1 MQTYISV
8 HAIYVNL
15 LRGIAAKRKLGG
27 GGGSR
32 ELTPPLFPPC
42 YATPLKI
49 NISCFDNYVQC
60 IMYIAVIIDP
70 PARVHGGNLAYTIY
84 SGELYYCR
92 HHS

>member
-1 MQTYISV
+1 MQFMLICSGV
-8 HAIYVNL
+8 L
-15 LRGIAAKRKLGG
+15 QPRGNWGG
-27 GGGSR
+27 GR

-49 NISCFDNYVQC
+49 NISRFDNFVQC

-84 SGELYYCR
+84 SGELYYSR